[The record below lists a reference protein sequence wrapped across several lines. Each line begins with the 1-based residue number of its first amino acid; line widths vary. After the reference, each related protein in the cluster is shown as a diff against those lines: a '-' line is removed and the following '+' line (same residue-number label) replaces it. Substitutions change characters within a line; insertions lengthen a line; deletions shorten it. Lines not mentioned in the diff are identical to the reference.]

1 MTKILRAACIFLLIS
16 ACSSPGDRLKVDVS
30 NVAVPEVV
38 IHRYDRDLFSTDP
51 GNLRAELE
59 RLRPEYPFFLN
70 TDLGDTMKL
79 LAMRDYLANERN
91 LAFYKACDSAF
102 PDLEKASAGL
112 TEAFRHVVYYFPEFR
127 LPRIYSYISGGDY
140 QYPVQWADSV
150 MLIALDCYLGKEFR
164 FYKTDRLPL
173 YRMER
178 TDPAYIV
185 PDAVNAIHGGL
196 YPAASPGNTL
206 LDQMV
211 EAGKRILFID
221 AMMPDAPAHLK
232 LGYTPAQYEWASANE
247 EHIWAAIISNQ
258 LLYSTGGQT
267 IRSFLADGPFT
278 AEFSK
283 DSPPRLGEF
292 IGWKILLQYYEENPS
307 LTLADL
313 MKEEDAQKVLTLSKY
328 KPRK

>member
-1 MTKILRAACIFLLIS
+1 MKKILYAAAFLLILPS
-16 ACSSPGDRLKVDVS
+16 CSSPGDRLKVDVS
-30 NVAVPEVV
+30 EVGVPEVP
-38 IHRYDRDLFSTDP
+38 IRRYDRDLFRVDP
-51 GNLRAELE
+51 DDLRGGLE
-59 RLRPEYPFFLN
+59 RLKPQYPFFLN

-79 LAMRDYLANERN
+79 LAMKDYLANERN

-102 PDLEKASAGL
+102 PDLGKTAEGL
-112 TEAFRHVVYYFPEFR
+112 TDAFRHVAWYFPEFR
-127 LPRIYSYISGGDY
+127 IPRVYSYISGGDY

-150 MLIALDCYLGKEFR
+150 MLIALDCYLGKDFP
-164 FYKTDRLPL
+164 FYKSDQLPL
-173 YRMER
+173 YRMQR
-178 TDPAYIV
+178 TDPAYII
-185 PDAVNAIHGGL
+185 PDAMTALYGGL
-196 YPAASPGNTL
+196 FPAGFPGNTL
-206 LDQMV
+206 LYQIV

-221 AMMPDAPAHLK
+221 AMMPEAPARLK
-232 LGYTPAQYEWASANE
+232 LGYTPEQYAWASDNE

-258 LLYSTGGQT
+258 LLYSTRGQT
-267 IRSFLADGPFT
+267 MRSFLADGPFT

-307 LTLADL
+307 LTLKDL